1 LAAEFEL
8 IVGIQKELKESF
20 EIVQTNWQNGREYPC
35 LNEINR
41 WEEEALDRIRQVAA
55 KARTTANEIM
65 TKNMADI
72 RRRLDQLAFD
82 IEQRQEEG
90 NYLDDDIAEVKK
102 QLEQLDNNIKQV
114 HGKIRINHTATN
126 RVNWDSLICVTNE
139 KKIAEN
145 RYSLAEFQY
154 EPDDRQESL
163 WTNFR
168 RLIRNKQVNI
178 EYRNKQTTFKRNAH
192 SLFEPIVLTSY
203 DSSTCSPS
211 QRTSYLSTEPTV
223 SENFQP
229 RSLSKNDSSF
239 VLLDYGRYLPQAS
252 DA

>member
-1 LAAEFEL
+1 
-8 IVGIQKELKESF
+8 
-20 EIVQTNWQNGREYPC
+20 
-35 LNEINR
+35 
-41 WEEEALDRIRQVAA
+41 
-55 KARTTANEIM
+55 M
-65 TKNMADI
+65 TKNMSDI

-168 RLIRNKQVNI
+168 RLIRN
-178 EYRNKQTTFKRNAH
+178 QT
-192 SLFEPIVLTSY
+192 
-203 DSSTCSPS
+203 
-211 QRTSYLSTEPTV
+211 
-223 SENFQP
+223 
-229 RSLSKNDSSF
+229 
-239 VLLDYGRYLPQAS
+239 G
-252 DA
+252 